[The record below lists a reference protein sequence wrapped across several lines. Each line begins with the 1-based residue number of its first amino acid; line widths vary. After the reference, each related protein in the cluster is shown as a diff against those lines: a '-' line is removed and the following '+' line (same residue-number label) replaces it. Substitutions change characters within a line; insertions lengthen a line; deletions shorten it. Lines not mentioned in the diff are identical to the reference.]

1 MQETICILYT
11 AKPLTFLPERSILL
25 AWLVILNHRRYYMIQ
40 DAFWGIL
47 IPFLGTSLG
56 AGCVFF
62 LKNSLRDGIQR
73 ALTGF
78 AAGVM
83 VAASV
88 WSLLIPAMEQAA
100 DLGRLAFFPAA
111 VGFWL
116 GILFLLL
123 LDHLIPHL
131 HQNSLQ
137 AEGPKSQLQRTT
149 MMVLAVTLHNIP
161 EGMAVGVVYA
171 GYLAGTAQIT
181 AAGALALSLGIAIQ
195 NFPEGAIIS
204 MPLRAEG
211 MKKGRA
217 FWGGVLSG
225 IVEPIGA
232 VLTILAA
239 GIVVPALPYLLSF
252 AAGAMLYV
260 VVEELIPE
268 MSQGQHSNVGTVF
281 FAVGFSVMMVLD
293 VALG

>member
-1 MQETICILYT
+1 
-11 AKPLTFLPERSILL
+11 
-25 AWLVILNHRRYYMIQ
+25 MIQ

-137 AEGPKSQLQRTT
+137 AEGLKFYKFMALLLLICKFRYQNLVCSITP
-149 MMVLAVTLHNIP
+149 TLVH
-161 EGMAVGVVYA
+161 
-171 GYLAGTAQIT
+171 L
-181 AAGALALSLGIAIQ
+181 
-195 NFPEGAIIS
+195 
-204 MPLRAEG
+204 
-211 MKKGRA
+211 
-217 FWGGVLSG
+217 
-225 IVEPIGA
+225 
-232 VLTILAA
+232 
-239 GIVVPALPYLLSF
+239 
-252 AAGAMLYV
+252 
-260 VVEELIPE
+260 
-268 MSQGQHSNVGTVF
+268 
-281 FAVGFSVMMVLD
+281 
-293 VALG
+293 

>member
-1 MQETICILYT
+1 MSQTVYG
-11 AKPLTFLPERSILL
+11 
-25 AWLVILNHRRYYMIQ
+25 V
-40 DAFWGIL
+40 L

-56 AGCVFF
+56 AACVFF
-62 LKNSLRDGIQR
+62 MRRQFSDAVQR
-73 ALTGF
+73 VLIGF

-88 WSLLIPAMEQAA
+88 WSLLIPAIEQVAWM
-100 DLGRLAFFPAA
+100 GKLAFLPAF
-111 VGFWL
+111 VGFWI
-116 GILFLLL
+116 GILFLLG

-131 HQNSLQ
+131 HARSNQT
-137 AEGPKSQLQRTT
+137 EGPKSRLQKTT

-171 GYLAGTAQIT
+171 GLLSGTAQIT

-195 NFPEGAIIS
+195 NLPEGAIIS

-211 MKKGRA
+211 ESKGRA
-217 FWGGVLSG
+217 FLSGVLSG
-225 IVEPIGA
+225 VVEPIGA
-232 VLTILAA
+232 VLTILGASL
-239 GIVVPALPYLLSF
+239 IVPALPYLLSF

-268 MSQGQHSNVGTVF
+268 MSQGKHSNLGTLA
-281 FAVGFSVMMVLD
+281 FAAGFSIMMVLD
-293 VALG
+293 MALG

>member
-1 MQETICILYT
+1 
-11 AKPLTFLPERSILL
+11 
-25 AWLVILNHRRYYMIQ
+25 MIQ

-161 EGMAVGVVYA
+161 EGMAVGLAFALAAEGEGMA
-171 GYLAGTAQIT
+171 G
-181 AAGALALSLGIAIQ
+181 AAALALGIGIQ
-195 NFPEGAIIS
+195 NLPEGAAIS
-204 MPLRAEG
+204 LPLRQEG
-211 MKKGRA
+211 SSRGRA
-217 FWGGVLSG
+217 FLLGTLSG
-225 IVEPIGA
+225 SVEPIFGILV
-232 VLTILAA
+232 VLVAA
-239 GIVVPALPYLLSF
+239 GVRPLMPWLLSF

-260 VVEELIPE
+260 VVEELVP
-268 MSQGQHSNVGTVF
+268 QAHSKAGTCGFVG
-281 FAVGFSVMMVLD
+281 GFLIMMVLD